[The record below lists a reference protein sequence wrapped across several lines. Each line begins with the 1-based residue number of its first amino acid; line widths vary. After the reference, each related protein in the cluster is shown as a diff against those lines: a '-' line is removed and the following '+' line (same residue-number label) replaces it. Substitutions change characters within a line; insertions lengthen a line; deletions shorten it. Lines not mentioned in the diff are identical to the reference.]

1 MVKKSNVNLYDAS
14 GGSRFNINVTDNAVT
29 VSSVQPLKFPDMSI
43 GSVNS
48 VVGALV
54 QVQADI
60 QTEKTN
66 REAKQMECMKEC
78 SIATTDAVAAE
89 KKERID
95 AVQAVNDKVYAILDA
110 SPERANSLKELL
122 NLMDSE
128 DNGIKGLSTTLT
140 NRVASLEAKL
150 VSVETTVDEL
160 TSAQ

>member
-1 MVKKSNVNLYDAS
+1 M
-14 GGSRFNINVTDNAVT
+14 
-29 VSSVQPLKFPDMSI
+29 
-43 GSVNS
+43 
-48 VVGALV
+48 
-54 QVQADI
+54 QADI

-110 SPERANSLKELL
+110 SPERANNLKELL